1 MEVTPLQ
8 LPISL
13 PRRRA
18 KAVGIALAALLA
30 ALLLR
35 RPLLQVLELL
45 FGASALS
52 FLALP
57 LEKLYEKRLPRPA
70 ASLTSLLTLALFAV
84 GLLWLLL
91 PAMLREIMELGRT
104 LPEKL
109 AGLTQ
114 WLAGARAWL
123 EGRLPGL
130 RLPEID
136 LSALNGPLSVLAGG
150 TVSFAANVAGTL
162 GQVSM
167 MVVLAYFL
175 LKDRETVLLRLELL
189 LPRRVRAMA
198 VRMGNAACR
207 ELRLYLQGQ
216 LMIAGVVAAL
226 SFAALTVV
234 GVRSAIV
241 LGPLIGLLNMIPYF
255 GPFIG
260 GIPAVLIA
268 LADSWQRAALTLA
281 ALAVVQQLDGYLISP
296 RVMGSVTGLTPAVV
310 LVGIYAGARVGG
322 VAGML
327 LAIPAMLV
335 FRSLYRIF
343 MQKYENI

>member
-1 MEVTPLQ
+1 MQ

-18 KAVGIALAALLA
+18 KAIGIALAATLA
-30 ALLLR
+30 AVLLR
-35 RPLLQVLELL
+35 RPLLQVLGLL
-45 FGASALS
+45 FGAGVLC

-57 LEKLYEKRLPRPA
+57 LEKLYEKRFPRPA
-70 ASLTSLLTLALFAV
+70 ASLLT
-84 GLLWLLL
+84 
-91 PAMLREIMELGRT
+91 E
-104 LPEKL
+104 
-109 AGLTQ
+109 
-114 WLAGARAWL
+114 WLAGAKAWL
-123 EGRLPGL
+123 EGQLPGL

-136 LSALNGPLSVLAGG
+136 LSALNGPLAGLAGG
-150 TVSFAANVAGTL
+150 TVSLAANVADWAGR
-162 GQVSM
+162 VSM
-167 MVVLAYFL
+167 MVVLAYFF

-189 LPRRVRAMA
+189 LPRRVRATA

-226 SFAALTVV
+226 SFAVLTVV
-234 GVRSAIV
+234 GVRSAVV

-260 GIPAVLIA
+260 GVPAVLIA
-268 LADSWQRAALTLA
+268 LADSWQRAAMTLA
-281 ALAVVQQLDGYLISP
+281 ALAVVQQLDGTLISP
-296 RVMGSVTGLTPAVV
+296 RVMGSVTGFSPALV

-327 LAIPAMLV
+327 LAMPAMLV

>member
-1 MEVTPLQ
+1 MQ

-18 KAVGIALAALLA
+18 KAIGIALAATLA
-30 ALLLR
+30 AVLLR
-35 RPLLQVLELL
+35 RPLLQVLGLL
-45 FGASALS
+45 FGAGVLC

-57 LEKLYEKRLPRPA
+57 LEKLYEKRFPRPA
-70 ASLTSLLTLALFAV
+70 ASLLCLLTLAVVLL

-91 PAMLREIMELGRT
+91 PAMLREMMELGRT

-109 AGLTQ
+109 AGLTE
-114 WLAGARAWL
+114 WLAGAKAWL

-136 LSALNGPLSVLAGG
+136 LSALNGPLAGLAGG
-150 TVSFAANVAGTL
+150 TVSLAANVADWAGR
-162 GQVSM
+162 VSM
-167 MVVLAYFL
+167 MVVLAYFF

-189 LPRRVRAMA
+189 LPRRVRATA

-226 SFAALTVV
+226 SFVALTVV
-234 GVRSAIV
+234 GVRSAVV

-260 GIPAVLIA
+260 GVPAVLIA
-268 LADSWQRAALTLA
+268 LADSWQKAAMTLA
-281 ALAVVQQLDGYLISP
+281 ALAVVQQLDGTLISP
-296 RVMGSVTGLTPAVV
+296 RVMGSVTGFSPALV

-327 LAIPAMLV
+327 LAMPAMLV